1 MYNEASSLLPSAYR
15 YETHASM
22 AAIQWWPFALSPK
35 ARMSSSASNA
45 SSQRPPFT
53 ANSNQ
58 AITH

>member
-1 MYNEASSLLPSAYR
+1 MYNEASSLLSSAYR

-53 ANSNQ
+53 ANSKQ
-58 AITH
+58 